1 MLQVMLYQAYQRQR
15 DLTAPARA
23 LAGLATWTL
32 GELPGNWT
40 DNRLVRQMSAGYEMI
55 ERSRLTHERPP
66 FGIHSVLV
74 AGEETPVREE
84 VAISTPFSTL
94 LHFAKDVAV
103 PPQPRVLLV
112 TALAGHFSTLLRAT
126 VRSLLA
132 DHDVYVTDW
141 HNARDVGLEHGA
153 FHLDD
158 YIAQVIAYLEYIGPG
173 AHVVAVCQPCPA
185 ALAATALMAASD
197 NPCQPKSLTLM
208 AGPVDTRVNPTK
220 VNDLAHSK
228 PLEWFEKNVI
238 TTVPLRYPGALR
250 RVYPGFLQVAGFV
263 SMNLERHL
271 RQHVSLYKH
280 LVHGDAEEAALI
292 ADFYDEYF
300 AVLDIA
306 AEFYLETIDRVFQ
319 REQLAQGEFTWRG
332 QLVEP
337 AAIRRTALLT
347 VEGEKDDVCGVGQT
361 LAAQDLCP
369 GIKPAK
375 KKHHLQPGVGHYG
388 VFSGSKWEHQIYPIL
403 RNFILANN

>member
-1 MLQVMLYQAYQRQR
+1 MLYQAYQRQR

-23 LAGLATWTL
+23 FAGLANWTL
-32 GELPGNWT
+32 GELPERLT
-40 DNRLVRQMSAGYEMI
+40 DNRVVRQVSASYEMI
-55 ERSRLTHERPP
+55 ERSRLTHDRPP

-74 AGEETPVREE
+74 GGEETPVREE
-84 VAISTPFSTL
+84 VAVSTPFSTL
-94 LHFAKDVAV
+94 LHFAKDVDV
-103 PPQPRVLLV
+103 VQPTVLLV

-126 VRSLLA
+126 VRSLLP

-141 HNARDVGLEHGA
+141 HNARDVGLEHGS

-158 YIAQVIAYLEYIGPG
+158 YIAQVISYLEYIGPG
-173 AHVVAVCQPCPA
+173 AHVLAVCQPCPA
-185 ALAATALMAASD
+185 TLAATAIMAASG
-197 NPCQPKSLTLM
+197 NPAQPKSLTLM

-220 VNDLAHSK
+220 VNELAHSK
-228 PLEWFEKNVI
+228 PLGWFEQNVI
-238 TTVPLRYPGALR
+238 TTVPLRYPGGLR

-263 SMNLERHL
+263 SMNLERHV
-271 RQHVSLYKH
+271 RQHMNLYKH

-319 REQLAQGEFTWRG
+319 RELLAQGEFTWRG

-337 AAIRRTALLT
+337 GAIRGTALLT

-361 LAAQDLCP
+361 LAAQALCT
-369 GIKPAK
+369 GIKPGK
-375 KKHHLQPGVGHYG
+375 KRHHLQPGVGHYG
-388 VFSGSKWEHQIYPIL
+388 VFSGSKWEHQIYPIV
-403 RNFILANN
+403 RNFILAND

>member
-1 MLQVMLYQAYQRQR
+1 MLYQAYQRQR
-15 DLTAPARA
+15 DVTAPARA

-32 GELPGNWT
+32 GEMPARWT

-55 ERSRLTHERPP
+55 ERARLIHERPS
-66 FGIHSVLV
+66 FGIDSVTTV
-74 AGEETPVREE
+74 GGEEKAVREE
-84 VAISTPFSTL
+84 VEILNPFSSL
-94 LHFAKDVAV
+94 LHFTKDVDA
-103 PPQPRVLLV
+103 PQPKVLLV

-126 VRSLLA
+126 VRSLLS

-141 HNARDVGLEHGA
+141 HNARDVGLEHGS
-153 FHLDD
+153 FGLDD

-185 ALAATALMAASD
+185 ALAATAIMAASD
-197 NPCQPKSLTLM
+197 KPAQPKSLTLM

-220 VNDLAHSK
+220 VNELAHSK
-228 PLEWFEKNVI
+228 PLPWFERNVI

-263 SMNLERHL
+263 SMNLERHV
-271 RQHVSLYKH
+271 RQHVSLYNH
-280 LVHGDAEEAALI
+280 LARGDYAEAMAI
-292 ADFYDEYF
+292 SGFYDEYF

-319 REQLAQGEFTWRG
+319 RELLAQGQLTWRG

-347 VEGEKDDVCGVGQT
+347 VEGEKDDICGVGQT
-361 LAAQDLCP
+361 LAAQDLCT
-369 GIKPAK
+369 GIKPGK
-375 KKHHLQPGVGHYG
+375 KRHHLQAGVGHYG
-388 VFSGSKWEHQIYPIL
+388 VFSGSRWERQIYPIV
-403 RNFILANN
+403 RNFILANQ

>member
-1 MLQVMLYQAYQRQR
+1 MLYQAYQRQR

-23 LAGLATWTL
+23 FAGLANWTL
-32 GELPGNWT
+32 GELPERLT
-40 DNRLVRQMSAGYEMI
+40 DNRVVRQVSASYEMI
-55 ERSRLTHERPP
+55 ERSRLTHDRPP

-74 AGEETPVREE
+74 GGEETPVREE
-84 VAISTPFSTL
+84 VAVSTPFSTL
-94 LHFAKDVAV
+94 LHFAKDVDV
-103 PPQPRVLLV
+103 VQPTVLLV

-126 VRSLLA
+126 VRSLLP

-141 HNARDVGLEHGA
+141 HNARDVGLEHGS

-158 YIAQVIAYLEYIGPG
+158 YIAQVISYLEYIGPG
-173 AHVVAVCQPCPA
+173 AHVLAVCQPCPA
-185 ALAATALMAASD
+185 TLAATAIMAASG
-197 NPCQPKSLTLM
+197 NPAQPKSLTLM

-220 VNDLAHSK
+220 VNELAHSK
-228 PLEWFEKNVI
+228 PLGWFEQNVI
-238 TTVPLRYPGALR
+238 TTVPLRYPGGLR

-263 SMNLERHL
+263 SMNLERHV
-271 RQHVSLYKH
+271 RQHMNLYKH

-319 REQLAQGEFTWRG
+319 RELLAQGEFTWRG

-337 AAIRRTALLT
+337 GAIRGTALLT

-361 LAAQDLCP
+361 LAAQALCT
-369 GIKPAK
+369 GIKPGK
-375 KKHHLQPGVGHYG
+375 KRHHLQPGVGHYG
-388 VFSGSKWEHQIYPIL
+388 VFSGSKWEHQIYPIV